1 MKEKKMKQAG
11 IKFILLVLSAVIIC
25 PINAIA
31 KQFFGIVD
39 YKPAEYVESVSEP
52 FFYSIG
58 KTLRY
63 DRTINDT
70 SPVVFKGSF
79 FGDDLREVFVSP
91 DNQKA
96 AVFYGDKLYLARTT
110 GPALLLLSDCRF
122 NKFKVGETYYSEL
135 QWDEESRI
143 IYMIRGSE
151 HVRTPQ
157 SSWRAPDAALVRID
171 INSPGKVVEVIS
183 NFNSLNYFF
192 VGDDTICFNYGRK
205 DGNVEWRCAQNGKI
219 SRVKLQQNGE
229 IILENGMAVQGR
241 PFVSYDQGNTYESE
255 IWLSNYGFTTKRTEG
270 NITVFFS
277 KNDSSKP
284 LFKIQGGHNI
294 KGHYVD
300 GIAQTGC
307 KVLPG
312 GRYALLNVAHDNFRG
327 QLLVDGETGKYRELP
342 ANTKVFL
349 NLNSLN
355 YDHFK
360 FDLGPTK
367 HPEFLPAARLR

>member
-1 MKEKKMKQAG
+1 MIEKTIKQAG
-11 IKFILLVLSAVIIC
+11 IILILFVLSTALTCPTNAV
-25 PINAIA
+25 A
-31 KQFFGIVD
+31 KQFFGILN

-79 FGDDLREVFVSP
+79 FGDELREVFVSP
-91 DNQKA
+91 DNNKA
-96 AVFYGDKLYLARTT
+96 AVLYGDKLYLARAA

-135 QWDEESRI
+135 QWEEDSSS
-143 IYMIRGSE
+143 IYMIRDTE

-171 INSPGKVVEVIS
+171 INSPGKVIEAIQ

-192 VGDDTICFNYGRK
+192 VGDDTICFNYARK
-205 DGNVEWRCAQNGKI
+205 DGNVEWRCAQDSET
-219 SRVKLQQNGE
+219 SRAKSQQNGE
-229 IILENGMAVQGR
+229 IVLENGMAIQGR
-241 PFVSYDQGNTYESE
+241 PFVSYDQGNIYESE
-255 IWLSNYGFTTKRTEG
+255 IWLSSYGFTTKRADG
-270 NITVFFS
+270 NITEFFS
-277 KNDSSKP
+277 KNASSKP

-300 GIAQTGC
+300 GIAQRGC

-312 GRYALLNVAHDNFRG
+312 GRYALLNVAHDNFKG